1 MRLTVTGCAGKR
13 IPTTFT
19 EMAKRVR
26 GGTTVYVTT
35 ADGKEER
42 RETGFDMLHHR
53 RVFRGTSSRRGASL
67 FIAPV
72 LTAKVWGVRV
82 SSGF

>member
-35 ADGKEER
+35 ADGRKNDASCTEPYASPDCVKVSR
-42 RETGFDMLHHR
+42 GRGFRL
-53 RVFRGTSSRRGASL
+53 
-67 FIAPV
+67 AP
-72 LTAKVWGVRV
+72 
-82 SSGF
+82 